1 MCAVRMLCDRGSG
14 WQPTRD
20 RPVADAMGV
29 AQGALHCHEIPW
41 RCSFPSNR
49 GVRIRVRGPCHS
61 GFVQLEACACAAACG
76 NDSRG
81 TCLSVGGCVR
91 HRVRRA
97 GGQRGSCAREEHA
110 AEEHAVHVHCAAVRP
125 SRGFARLHDHR
136 GRGQGWCPPH
146 STAQAAACRFVK
158 ESGGGVAGAG
168 CDGAARVADAVPA
181 APASPWGKCEVGHGC
196 GQQRT
201 RERRWRRG
209 VPSPGC

>member
-1 MCAVRMLCDRGSG
+1 
-14 WQPTRD
+14 
-20 RPVADAMGV
+20 MGV

-97 GGQRGSCAREEHA
+97 GGQRGSCARGA
-110 AEEHAVHVHCAAVRP
+110 CCGGARRARALCCRAAVPWIRTPPRP
-125 SRGFARLHDHR
+125 QRLWASSLLVPATQH
-136 GRGQGWCPPH
+136 GAGCGVL
-146 STAQAAACRFVK
+146 FVK
-158 ESGGGVAGAG
+158 ESGGRGSLEPDAMAQRALRTPSPLLPHLRGESVRCGTAVGSAPERGDGEEGAVAGLLIG
-168 CDGAARVADAVPA
+168 TRTFYYSFLVDA
-181 APASPWGKCEVGHGC
+181 
-196 GQQRT
+196 QR
-201 RERRWRRG
+201 
-209 VPSPGC
+209 